1 MFKKALLGLLVATFA
16 AGLVYGAGPVFGGG
30 EDGLEK
36 ADAARQKHTAT
47 ILAKPGVVAV
57 AVGFNPA
64 GEAAVK
70 VYTEDAEVPGIPG
83 ELDGVPVH
91 KQVSGK
97 IMAVAPS
104 AATATALTTT
114 DRWARPVPIGVSTGH
129 PDITACT
136 IGARLTDGSAVYA
149 LSNNHCYAR
158 TNDADI
164 GDAVIQPGTYDG
176 GSSPGDDIGN
186 LHDYEPLIFGN
197 FGKCLMRGKQCNY
210 MDAAIAATTTND
222 LGNATPGDGYGTP
235 DPSVALATVGMEVK
249 KYGRTTIETHG
260 LVDSINASVRVSYD
274 SGTATFVEQI
284 IITPGGFSA
293 GGDSGSLIVSEDGNN
308 PVALLFAGSSTVTIG
323 SPIGLILERFNVTI
337 DGGSGGS
344 TSPTPTPTPTPQPP
358 PGITVNP
365 TTGLVTSESGGQ
377 DTFTVVLDAQ
387 PLNDVRIDLSSSNTD
402 EGTVAPNVLTF
413 TADDWDTPQ
422 TVTVTGVEDDGTVDG
437 DVDYMINT
445 SAANSADADYNG
457 MASDDVSVTNTDNDS
472 IAGAD
477 DMGIFD
483 ISWNSKK
490 RNLAFTV
497 NVRQDSDAGGF
508 LTVDDSPVELAHVLA
523 TLAHDA
529 NGDGIFDCSADS
541 GDTCWSNFGGD
552 TNNDGNVTFKLV
564 GGAPLGDYQAEVTGL
579 THGTYTWVQGLDVVN
594 PSTFTR

>member
-1 MFKKALLGLLVATFA
+1 
-16 AGLVYGAGPVFGGG
+16 
-30 EDGLEK
+30 
-36 ADAARQKHTAT
+36 
-47 ILAKPGVVAV
+47 
-57 AVGFNPA
+57 
-64 GEAAVK
+64 
-70 VYTEDAEVPGIPG
+70 
-83 ELDGVPVH
+83 
-91 KQVSGK
+91 
-97 IMAVAPS
+97 
-104 AATATALTTT
+104 
-114 DRWARPVPIGVSTGH
+114 
-129 PDITACT
+129 
-136 IGARLTDGSAVYA
+136 
-149 LSNNHCYAR
+149 
-158 TNDADI
+158 
-164 GDAVIQPGTYDG
+164 
-176 GSSPGDDIGN
+176 
-186 LHDYEPLIFGN
+186 
-197 FGKCLMRGKQCNY
+197 
-210 MDAAIAATTTND
+210 
-222 LGNATPGDGYGTP
+222 
-235 DPSVALATVGMEVK
+235 MEVK

-260 LVDSINASVRVSYD
+260 LVDSINASVRVSYA

-323 SPIGLILERFNVTI
+323 SPIGLILERFNVTM

-344 TSPTPTPTPTPQPP
+344 TSPTPTPTPTPPPP

-413 TADDWDTPQ
+413 TAGDWDTPQ
-422 TVTVTGVEDDGTVDG
+422 TVTVTGMEDDGTVDG

-497 NVRQDSDAGGF
+497 NVRQDSDAGGV

-529 NGDGIFDCSADS
+529 NGDGVFDCSADS

-552 TNNDGNVTFKLV
+552 TNNDGSVTFKLV